1 MSKMKPEE
9 FEIFSACIPGL
20 ERELLAEIKKIGFKQ
35 AKLKVGGVSFFGD
48 WHDVWRANL
57 YLRGATK
64 VLVRFASFRTTH
76 LAQLDKL
83 SHKLNWENLLQYK
96 KPFRVETVCRKS
108 KIYHSGAANQRI
120 SKAISDKINAKEDP
134 NSYIIIKTRI
144 SSDICTISLDSSGE
158 GLHKRGYKISTG
170 KAPIRETL
178 AALFLQKMKFDGSQV
193 VYDPMCGSGTIV
205 IEAAEI
211 ALGLP
216 AGRKRSFAFMELP
229 SFKKREY
236 QKLTKVNQK
245 KTNLKFYGSDRD
257 NGAILN
263 SIKNSKKAGVDLFCH
278 FETKSISDAT
288 PPTQE
293 PGIVLVNPPYGKRVG
308 NRKNLFA
315 LYRSLGQTLSEK
327 FIGWQVGIITSDPGL
342 AKATELKFLD
352 ISSAV
357 DNGGIKVKLYETK
370 INHPQI

>member
-1 MSKMKPEE
+1 MKPEE
-9 FEIFSACIPGL
+9 FEIFVACVPGL
-20 ERELLAEIKKIGFKQ
+20 EHELLSEIKKNNFKQ
-35 AKLKVGGVSFFGD
+35 TKLMVGGISFFGD
-48 WHDVWRANL
+48 WRDVWRANF

-64 VLVRFASFRTTH
+64 VLVRFASFRAVH

-83 SHKLNWENLLQYK
+83 SNKLSWESLLQFK
-96 KPFRVETVCRKS
+96 KSFRVETVCRKS
-108 KIYHSGAANQRI
+108 KIYHSKAASQRI
-120 SKAISDKINAKEDP
+120 SKAICDKLDAKEDP
-134 NSYIIIKTRI
+134 NSIIMVKARI
-144 SSDICTISLDSSGE
+144 ASDLCTISLDSSGE
-158 GLHKRGYKISTG
+158 GLHKRGYKIATG

-178 AALFLQKMKFDGSQV
+178 AALFLRKMKFDGSQV

-216 AGRKRSFAFMELP
+216 AGRQRKFAFMELP
-229 SFKKREY
+229 SFKKNEFEE
-236 QKLTKVNQK
+236 LTKVEPEKNTQ
-245 KTNLKFYGSDRD
+245 KFYGSDRD
-257 NGAILN
+257 HGAILN
-263 SIKNSKKAGVDLFCH
+263 SINNSKKANVETICK
-278 FETKSISDAT
+278 FETTSISEAA

-327 FIGWQVGIITSDPGL
+327 FDGWQVGIITSDPGL
-342 AKATELKFLD
+342 AKATGLNFLD
-352 ISSAV
+352 ISSPV
-357 DNGGIKVKLYETK
+357 DNGGIKVQLYETK

>member
-1 MSKMKPEE
+1 MRPEE
-9 FEIFSACIPGL
+9 FEIFITCIPGL
-20 ERELLAEIKKIGFKQ
+20 ENELLNEVQEFGFKNTT
-35 AKLKVGGVSFFGD
+35 LTSGGVQIFGD
-48 WHDVWRANL
+48 WHDVWRANF

-64 VLVRFASFRTTH
+64 VLVRFASFRAIH
-76 LAQLDKL
+76 LSQLDKR
-83 SHKLNWENLLQYK
+83 SRKLDWEKLLK
-96 KPFRVETVCRKS
+96 FRKPFKVETVCRKS
-108 KIYHSGAANQRI
+108 KIYHSKAASQRI
-120 SKAISDKINAKEDP
+120 SKAISDKLDAIEDP
-134 NSYIIIKTRI
+134 NSMIMVKVRI
-144 SSDICTISLDSSGE
+144 ASDLCTISLDSSGE
-158 GLHKRGYKISTG
+158 GLHKRGYKIATG

-178 AALFLQKMKFDGSQV
+178 AALFLKKMKFDGSQV

-216 AGRKRSFAFMELP
+216 AGRNRTFAFMELP
-229 SFKKREY
+229 SFQKDEY
-236 QKLTKVNQK
+236 EKLTKIKHK
-245 KTNLKFYGSDRD
+245 KVNLKFYGSDRD
-257 NGAILN
+257 KGAIQN
-263 SIKNSKKAGVDLFCH
+263 SIKNSKKAGVEPFCH
-278 FETKSISDAT
+278 FKTKSISDAT

-293 PGIVLVNPPYGKRVG
+293 PGIILVNPPYGKRVG
-308 NRKNLFA
+308 DRKNLFA

-327 FIGWQVGIITSDPGL
+327 FIGWQVGIITRDPGL

>member
-1 MSKMKPEE
+1 MKPKE
-9 FEIFSACIPGL
+9 FEIFIACLPGL
-20 ERELLAEIKKIGFKQ
+20 EHELLSEIKKNGFKKT
-35 AKLKVGGVSFFGD
+35 KLMVGGVSLFGD
-48 WHDVWRANL
+48 WCDVWRANF

-83 SHKLNWENLLQYK
+83 SHKLNWESLLQYK
-96 KPFRVETVCRKS
+96 KSFRVETVCRKS
-108 KIYHSGAANQRI
+108 KIYHSGAASQRI
-120 SKAISDKINAKEDP
+120 SKAISDKIDAKEDS
-134 NSYIIIKTRI
+134 NSDIIIKARI
-144 SSDICTISLDSSGE
+144 SSDICTISLDSSGK
-158 GLHKRGYKISTG
+158 GLHKRGYKIATG

-193 VYDPMCGSGTIV
+193 VYDPMCGSGTII

-216 AGRKRSFAFMELP
+216 AGRNRTFAFMELP
-229 SFKKREY
+229 SFQKDEY
-236 QKLTKVNQK
+236 EKLTKIKPK
-245 KTNLKFYGSDRD
+245 KVNLKFYGSDRD
-257 NGAILN
+257 NGAIQN
-263 SIKNSKKAGVDLFCH
+263 SIKNSKNANVETSCQ
-278 FETKSISDAT
+278 FETRSISGAI

-315 LYRSLGQTLSEK
+315 LYRSLGQTLKKK
-327 FIGWQVGIITSDPGL
+327 FVGWQVGIITSDPGL
-342 AKATELKFLD
+342 AKATELKFLK

-357 DNGGIKVKLYETK
+357 DNGGIKVQLYETK

>member
-1 MSKMKPEE
+1 MKPKE
-9 FEIFSACIPGL
+9 FEIFIACLPGL
-20 ERELLAEIKKIGFKQ
+20 EHELLSEIKKNGFKKT
-35 AKLKVGGVSFFGD
+35 KLMVGGVSLFGD
-48 WHDVWRANL
+48 WCDVWRANF

-83 SHKLNWENLLQYK
+83 SHKLNWESLLQYK
-96 KPFRVETVCRKS
+96 KSFRVETVCRKS
-108 KIYHSGAANQRI
+108 KIYHSGAATERI
-120 SKAISDKINAKEDP
+120 SKAISDKIDAKEDP
-134 NSYIIIKTRI
+134 NSSIIIKTRI

-158 GLHKRGYKISTG
+158 GLHKRGYKIATG

-216 AGRKRSFAFMELP
+216 AGRRRNFTFMELP
-229 SFKKREY
+229 SFQKDEY
-236 QKLTKVNQK
+236 EKLTEVTQRKINRR
-245 KTNLKFYGSDRD
+245 FYGSDRD
-257 NGAILN
+257 EGAIQN
-263 SIKNSKKAGVDLFCH
+263 SIKNSKTANVDTFCH
-278 FETKSISDAT
+278 FKACSIGKVV
-288 PPTQE
+288 PPTHE
-293 PGIVLVNPPYGKRVG
+293 PGIILVNPPYGKRVG

-327 FIGWQVGIITSDPGL
+327 FVGWQVGIITSDPGL
-342 AKATELKFLD
+342 AKATELKFLN

-357 DNGGIKVKLYETK
+357 DNGGIKVQLYETK

>member
-1 MSKMKPEE
+1 MKPEK
-9 FEIFSACIPGL
+9 FEIFIACIPGL
-20 ERELLAEIKKIGFKQ
+20 ERELLAEIKQIGFNQ
-35 AKLKVGGVSFFGD
+35 TKLSVGGVSFFGD
-48 WHDVWRANL
+48 WRDVWRANF

-64 VLVRFASFRTTH
+64 VLVRFASFRATH

-96 KPFRVETVCRKS
+96 KSFRVETVCRKS
-108 KIYHSGAANQRI
+108 KIYHSGAASQRI
-120 SKAISDKINAKEDP
+120 SKAVSDKIDAKEDP
-134 NSYIIIKTRI
+134 NSDIVIKTRI
-144 SSDICTISLDSSGE
+144 SSDICTISIDSSGE
-158 GLHKRGYKISTG
+158 GLHKRGYKIATG

-216 AGRKRSFAFMELP
+216 PGRRRNFTFMELP
-229 SFKKREY
+229 SFQKDEY
-236 QKLTKVNQK
+236 EKLTKINQK
-245 KTNLKFYGSDRD
+245 KINHRFFGSDRD
-257 NGAILN
+257 EGAIQN
-263 SIKNSKKAGVDLFCH
+263 SIKNSKTANVDTFCH
-278 FETKSISDAT
+278 FKACSISNVV
-288 PPTQE
+288 PPTHE
-293 PGIVLVNPPYGKRVG
+293 PGIILVNPPYGKRVG
-308 NRKNLFA
+308 DRKKLFA
-315 LYRSLGQTLSEK
+315 LYKSLGQTLLEK
-327 FIGWQVGIITSDPGL
+327 FVDWQIGIITSDPGL
-342 AKATELKFLD
+342 AKATGLNFSD

>member
-1 MSKMKPEE
+1 MKPAE
-9 FEIFSACIPGL
+9 FEIFSTCVPGL
-20 ERELLAEIKKIGFKQ
+20 ERELLAEIKKFGFKK
-35 AKLKVGGVSFFGD
+35 AKLKVGGISFFGD
-48 WHDVWRANL
+48 WHDVWRANF

-64 VLVRFASFRTTH
+64 VLVRFASFRITH

-83 SHKLNWENLLQYK
+83 SHKLNWENLLQYEK
-96 KPFRVETVCRKS
+96 SFRVETVCRKS
-108 KIYHSGAANQRI
+108 KIYHSGAASQRI
-120 SKAISDKINAKEDP
+120 SKAISDQINAKEDP
-134 NSYIIIKTRI
+134 NSDIIIKTRI

-158 GLHKRGYKISTG
+158 GLHKRGYKIATG

-229 SFKKREY
+229 SFKKSEY
-236 QKLTKVNQK
+236 QELTKVNQK
-245 KTNLKFYGSDRD
+245 RTKLKFYGSDRD
-257 NGAILN
+257 KGAIQN
-263 SIKNSKKAGVDLFCH
+263 SIKNSKKANVETICQ
-278 FETKSISDAT
+278 FETSSISGAV

>member
-1 MSKMKPEE
+1 MKSEE
-9 FEIFSACIPGL
+9 FEIFIACVPGL
-20 ERELLAEIKKIGFKQ
+20 EHELLSEIKKNSFKQ
-35 AKLKVGGVSFFGD
+35 TKLMVGGASLFGD
-48 WHDVWRANL
+48 WRDVWRANF

-64 VLVRFASFRTTH
+64 VLVRFASFRVTH

-83 SHKLNWENLLQYK
+83 SHKLNWESLLQYK
-96 KPFRVETVCRKS
+96 KSFRVETVCRKS
-108 KIYHSGAANQRI
+108 KIYHSGAATQRI
-120 SKAISDKINAKEDP
+120 SKTISDTIDAKEDP
-134 NSYIIIKTRI
+134 NSGIVIKIRI
-144 SSDICTISLDSSGE
+144 SSDICTISLDSSGA
-158 GLHKRGYKISTG
+158 GLHKRGYKIATG

-216 AGRKRSFAFMELP
+216 AGRNRTFAFMELP
-229 SFKKREY
+229 SFQKDEY
-236 QKLTKVNQK
+236 EKLTKIKHK
-245 KTNLKFYGSDRD
+245 KVNLKIYGSDRD
-257 NGAILN
+257 KGAIQN
-263 SIKNSKKAGVDLFCH
+263 SIKNAKKANVETICQ
-278 FETKSISDAT
+278 FETSSISGAV

-327 FIGWQVGIITSDPGL
+327 FVGWQVGIITSDPGL
-342 AKATELKFLD
+342 AKATELKFSN
-352 ISSAV
+352 ISSKV
-357 DNGGIKVKLYETK
+357 DNGGTKIQLYETK

>member
-1 MSKMKPEE
+1 MKPEE
-9 FEIFSACIPGL
+9 FEIFIACVPGL
-20 ERELLAEIKKIGFKQ
+20 EHELLSEIKKNSFKQ
-35 AKLKVGGVSFFGD
+35 TKLMVGGASLFGD
-48 WHDVWRANL
+48 WRDVWRANF

-64 VLVRFASFRTTH
+64 VLVRFASFRATH
-76 LAQLDKL
+76 LAQLDRL
-83 SHKLNWENLLQYK
+83 SHKLNWEYLLQYK
-96 KPFRVETVCRKS
+96 KSFRVETVCRKS
-108 KIYHSGAANQRI
+108 KIYHSGAATERI
-120 SKAISDKINAKEDP
+120 SKAISDKIDAKEDP
-134 NSYIIIKTRI
+134 NSGIVIKTRI

-158 GLHKRGYKISTG
+158 GLHKRGYKIATG

-216 AGRKRSFAFMELP
+216 AGRNRTFAFMELP
-229 SFKKREY
+229 SFQKDEY
-236 QKLTKVNQK
+236 EKLIKTNQK
-245 KTNLKFYGSDRD
+245 KINLKFYGSDRD
-257 NGAILN
+257 NGAIQN
-263 SIKNSKKAGVDLFCH
+263 SIKNSKKANVETFCH
-278 FETKSISDAT
+278 FKTSPISDAT

-293 PGIVLVNPPYGKRVG
+293 PGIILVNPPYGKRVG

-327 FIGWQVGIITSDPGL
+327 FIGWHVGIITSDAGL
-342 AKATELKFLD
+342 AESTGLKFLD

>member
-1 MSKMKPEE
+1 MKPEE
-9 FEIFSACIPGL
+9 FEIFIACIPGL
-20 ERELLAEIKKIGFKQ
+20 ECELLAEIKQIGFNQ
-35 AKLKVGGVSFFGD
+35 TKLMVGGVSFFGN
-48 WHDVWRANL
+48 WRDVWRANF

-64 VLVRFASFRTTH
+64 VLVRFASFRATH

-96 KPFRVETVCRKS
+96 QSFRVETVCRKS
-108 KIYHSGAANQRI
+108 KIYHSGAATERI

-134 NSYIIIKTRI
+134 NSSIIIKTRI

-158 GLHKRGYKISTG
+158 GLHKRGYKIATG

-211 ALGLP
+211 ALRLP
-216 AGRKRSFAFMELP
+216 PGRRRNFTFMELP
-229 SFKKREY
+229 SFQKDEY
-236 QKLTKVNQK
+236 EKLTKINQK
-245 KTNLKFYGSDRD
+245 KINHRFFGSDRD
-257 NGAILN
+257 EGAIQN
-263 SIKNSKKAGVDLFCH
+263 SIKNSKTANVDTFCH
-278 FETKSISDAT
+278 FKACSISNVV
-288 PPTQE
+288 PPTHR
-293 PGIVLVNPPYGKRVG
+293 PGIILVNPPYGKRVG
-308 NRKNLFA
+308 DRKKLFA
-315 LYRSLGQTLSEK
+315 LYKSLGQTLLEK
-327 FIGWQVGIITSDPGL
+327 FVDWQIGIITSDPGL
-342 AKATELKFLD
+342 AKATGLKFLD